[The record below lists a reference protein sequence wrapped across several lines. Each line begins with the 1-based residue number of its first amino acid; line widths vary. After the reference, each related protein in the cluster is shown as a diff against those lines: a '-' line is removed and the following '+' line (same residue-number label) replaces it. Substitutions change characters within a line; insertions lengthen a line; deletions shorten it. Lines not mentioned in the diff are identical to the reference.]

1 MVSIFYNFTDSTSFQ
16 QEPLMSV
23 ENGVSSLTVDQV
35 LQNVINGQAQ
45 YNQIVQTL
53 QQQQHNNTYSQE
65 QSGMRLSFIS
75 LTISSCD

>member
-1 MVSIFYNFTDSTSFQ
+1 MVSVFHHFTDFTYFQ